1 MTQVEWK
8 LSRPNLEVVAVEQ
21 GYSEHPNPSQNGKL
35 VPFTGLSKLL
45 LTDDTEVF
53 GCDTCGFTDPNPKS
67 VVTHFTK
74 HGERK
79 PSFYT
84 NETLLILVKMV
95 EKYKKR
101 KVRGYCEATANE
113 LTRRKIFDRNGQPW
127 TPSQVSALFN
137 DHAQRIL
144 EWDAEQRKQRVA
156 ERRPVSSAPAPSTV
170 PTESVSQ
177 NRTVTVVILQQIA
190 EDLSSAAN
198 ALRSLAIEVDKSDA
212 GISRTE
218 LTVLR
223 QKAEKF
229 DQLKGLM
236 K

>member
-53 GCDTCGFTDPNPKS
+53 GCNRCGLTDPNPKS
-67 VVTHFTK
+67 VVAHFTS

-84 NETLLILVKMV
+84 NEKLLTIVKIV
-95 EKYKKR
+95 QKHKR
-101 KVRGYCEATANE
+101 MRVKGYCEAAARE
-113 LTRRKIFDRNGQPW
+113 LNAKKIFTHGGLPW
-127 TPSQVSALFN
+127 TGSSLSNLFRA
-137 DHAQRIL
+137 HAERIL

-198 ALRSLAIEVDKSDA
+198 ALRVLAIEVDKNDA

-218 LTVLR
+218 LTALQ